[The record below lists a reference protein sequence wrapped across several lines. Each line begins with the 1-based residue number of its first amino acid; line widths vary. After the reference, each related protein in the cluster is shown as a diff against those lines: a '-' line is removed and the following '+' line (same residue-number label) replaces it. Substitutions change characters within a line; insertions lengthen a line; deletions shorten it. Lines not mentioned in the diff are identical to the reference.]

1 MIIQSNLYV
10 MALYIAV
17 TLYITVT
24 GQLPKIFSYLVF
36 SAKLTV
42 FSGRPVCNGY
52 LAISQ
57 W

>member
-24 GQLPKIFSYLVF
+24 GQLPKIFSFIVF
-36 SAKLTV
+36 SAKLT
-42 FSGRPVCNGY
+42 C
-52 LAISQ
+52 I
-57 W
+57 